1 MKEILIM
8 RHAKSSWSD
17 ADLTDF
23 ERPLNKRG
31 RSDAA
36 RMAKLLGDQNLVPDA
51 IISSSAQRTRETVS
65 GLMDVWGEPKIL
77 EYSQALYLGGF
88 QDFLD
93 SLWRLDSSTERA
105 LLVGH
110 NPGAEMV
117 VEIFGRRTERMQ
129 TAAIA
134 HFAMDIEQWGEINE
148 DSGAEFKNL
157 WRPKE
162 I

>member
-36 RMAKLLGDQNLVPDA
+36 RMATLLSNQNLVPDA
-51 IISSSAQRTRETVS
+51 IVSSSAQRTRETVS
-65 GLMDVWGEPKIL
+65 GLMAVWGEPKIL
-77 EYSQALYLGGF
+77 EYSQAMYLGGF

-93 SLWRLDSSTERA
+93 SLWSLDSSTERA

-110 NPGAEMV
+110 NPGTEMV
-117 VEIFGRRTERMQ
+117 VEIFARRSERMQ

-148 DSGAEFKNL
+148 DSAAEFKNL

>member
-1 MKEILIM
+1 MKELLIM

-17 ADLTDF
+17 ADLSDF
-23 ERPLNKRG
+23 ERPLDKRG

-36 RMAKLLGDQNLVPDA
+36 RMAKLLSDQDLVPDA
-51 IISSSAQRTRETVS
+51 IISSAAQRTRETVS
-65 GLMDVWGEPKIL
+65 GLVAVWGEPKIL
-77 EYSQALYLGGF
+77 EYSQAMYLGGI

-93 SLWRLDSSTERA
+93 SLWRLDSSVERA
-105 LLVGH
+105 LVVGH

-117 VEIFGRRTERMQ
+117 VEIFGRRSERMQ

-134 HFAMDIEQWGEINE
+134 HFAMDIELWGEINV
-148 DSGAEFKNL
+148 DSAAKFKNL